1 MLGSKLHSG
10 TSKTK
15 AGRGGLVR
23 VALFGSLT
31 VQLGFSM
38 RDFVP
43 CDRIVHRP
51 IDLTCDVLQI
61 DRVQHR
67 FAKRAKA
74 IQYNLFLRKEV
85 EVRVQF

>member
-1 MLGSKLHSG
+1 VDWYELLC
-10 TSKTK
+10 
-15 AGRGGLVR
+15 
-23 VALFGSLT
+23 FGSLT